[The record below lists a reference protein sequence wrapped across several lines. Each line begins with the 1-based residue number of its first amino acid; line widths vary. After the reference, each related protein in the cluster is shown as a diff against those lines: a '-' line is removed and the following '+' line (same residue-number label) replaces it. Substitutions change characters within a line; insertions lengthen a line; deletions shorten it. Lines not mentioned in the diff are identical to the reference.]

1 MGFPETTMSLQRLA
15 LLFVLTVLGLPVRG
29 AEAAEFPSRPI
40 KLIVPYSAGGSSEVA
55 VRAIAEGMSRDLGQP
70 VLVDNRP
77 GADGAIAVKAGISAE
92 PDGHTLLVIAA
103 SMMALPAAIKPAP
116 FDITDFAPIS
126 TLGDVA
132 FGLFVPAKLPVST
145 PGELLTYARAQ
156 SVPLT
161 YASVSLAMD
170 AMTTTLARS
179 GNVSMTRV
187 PYKGGGQAMADL
199 IGGHVQ
205 VFFGPIGNGL
215 PAAREGRVR
224 LLATHPQRTTLA
236 PEVPTMAEAG
246 IALAPT
252 PVFMMIAA
260 PARTPQAFVDRV
272 ARSVAE
278 VLRQPDIRDRLQSLG
293 ISPEASS
300 PERAATLVR
309 QAQAAYVPVVRM
321 LDADHEGKR

>member
-1 MGFPETTMSLQRLA
+1 MSLQHLA
-15 LLFVLTVLGLPVRG
+15 LPIVLTALGLLVGGPQ
-29 AEAAEFPSRPI
+29 AAEFPSRPV

-55 VRAIAEGMSRDLGQP
+55 VRAVAEGMSRDLGQP

-116 FDITDFAPIS
+116 FEVTDLVPIS

-145 PGELLTYARAQ
+145 PGELLAYARAQ

-179 GNVSMTRV
+179 GSVSMTRV

-224 LLATHPQRTTLA
+224 LLATHPQRTALA

-246 IALAPT
+246 VALAPT

-260 PARTPQAFVDRV
+260 PARTPQAVVDRV

-278 VLRQPDIRDRLQSLG
+278 VLRQPDVRDRLQSLG

-321 LDADHEGKR
+321 LDTDLEGKR